1 MPIQP
6 KNSAAVPQLQ
16 RPPGKDI
23 KTIGTTGYSGAS
35 QRLLKK
41 ALRQLSPNSP
51 RAIQCAAHS
60 FRKSKPFVSPAT
72 ASALEQ
78 KVSPLALPST
88 QEGGASIESSTATA
102 PESDPTSEVL
112 ALAGAVSTSDKD
124 TKVAES
130 SAVGSELN
138 AKDVAPGKGAFETVA
153 PTAET
158 TEVRRRTSMMV
169 ATVNPRLQE
178 VSVLPRGTVVRVKLF
193 AEDNEEK
200 ETIEGQQHVQNAAET
215 TDVEDETAAATPALS
230 AAKEYIEQ
238 QQQGVND
245 LLKEGGPGPVEPQQ
259 QKEETASDPP
269 AKSVVAEN
277 IKQQQQE
284 GADDVVEGDNRG
296 AVEPEQQQEKNV
308 ADVPALSRV
317 MEDIKQQQQKGI
329 EGAMEEDGSGA
340 SESQQQLEEN
350 VADPPAISIDLDQ
363 RQEEDTDDAMEEGR
377 PTAVESQQQAEQPA
391 SMKSQHEES
400 EAEASATAAKEED
413 TVEAS
418 RVAMST
424 GSARTEEQQ
433 VATPAPSLLSN
444 EEQDKDVLQ
453 DEIMAGLLIEKM
465 KDEQQQEK
473 LASSVLCGGEHVSMA
488 KETATAAVDDMEEH
502 QEDECM
508 GNTLMSSSY
517 REEDIDDEDDNVLVT
532 IPKKDDYD
540 VGVTCVSQPEEV
552 VVAAG
557 EESKVV
563 DVMPQHAESVVDEET
578 KRLVEGSKYLQFED
592 DERSV
597 LCTLTGKKMAPVY
610 DTIILYIGS
619 RKVQRLMVEGPF
631 VMSVSIHFC

>member
-1 MPIQP
+1 KRGDILRRLKQSGAATQQKENTVPIQP

-41 ALRQLSPNSP
+41 ALRQISPNSP

-238 QQQGVND
+238 QQQG
-245 LLKEGGPGPVEPQQ
+245 
-259 QKEETASDPP
+259 
-269 AKSVVAEN
+269 
-277 IKQQQQE
+277 QQQQE

-296 AVEPEQQQEKNV
+296 TVEPEQQQEKNV

-363 RQEEDTDDAMEEGR
+363 RQEEDTDDATEEGR

-391 SMKSQHEES
+391 SMKSQHEKS

-444 EEQDKDVLQ
+444 EEQDKD
-453 DEIMAGLLIEKM
+453 
-465 KDEQQQEK
+465 
-473 LASSVLCGGEHVSMA
+473 
-488 KETATAAVDDMEEH
+488 EH